1 MANFAKE
8 VRGSHRKRAEFL
20 SNSKK
25 YTHDLLA
32 DDRKFMKDVAADLKV
47 MAEEVKD
54 FLAKSET
61 RRRAD
66 FKAVMEGVHSALNKI
81 RANVKSIAKDTSNL
95 LGAYKADR
103 KEAASA
109 WPPMKGHEGSE
120 KKGE

>member
-8 VRGSHRKRAEFL
+8 IRGSHRRRAEFL

-32 DDRKFMKDVAADLKV
+32 DDRKFMKDLAADLKV

-61 RRRAD
+61 RRKAD

-81 RANVKSIAKDTSNL
+81 RANTNDL
-95 LGAYKADR
+95 LDAYKADR
-103 KEAASA
+103 KQAALA
-109 WPPMKGHEGSE
+109 WPPMKGHEGAEKE
-120 KKGE
+120 KKEE